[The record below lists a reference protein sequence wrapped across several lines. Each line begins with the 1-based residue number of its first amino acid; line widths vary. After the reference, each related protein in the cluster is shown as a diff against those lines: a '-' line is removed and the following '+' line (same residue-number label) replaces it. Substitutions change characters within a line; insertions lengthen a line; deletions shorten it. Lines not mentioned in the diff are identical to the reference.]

1 MLVVIIESELLK
13 RPCTILSS
21 FIHWLKF
28 LSALEIWGRSGIGH
42 FAFVC
47 SVPYPLKICKA
58 EGYLVLLQNVHANVA
73 IFMLTK
79 ENRKD
84 CNKTKTPPTSL
95 LGHRGLSW
103 LLPFFIDPGLKGFY
117 WFFYFSPCER
127 ERSAKGW
134 KQFTKQWGREKGFL
148 SSSPLRGLFPLTLR
162 KIMKKLCD
170 HVRLKD
176 YRPYR
181 AVLWWYHW
189 PRTLTSALGQ
199 QSSSKWCWALCLT
212 RVEGVELSLTF
223 C

>member
-1 MLVVIIESELLK
+1 MIIGSQLLK

-47 SVPYPLKICKA
+47 SVPYPLRICKA
-58 EGYLVLLQNVHANVA
+58 EGYLVSLQNVLANVA

-79 ENRKD
+79 ENRKV

-103 LLPFFIDPGLKGFY
+103 LLPFFYRSWSQRFLLIFLFFSVWEGTICKGVKAIHKAVRKRKK
-117 WFFYFSPCER
+117 FS
-127 ERSAKGW
+127 A
-134 KQFTKQWGREKGFL
+134 
-148 SSSPLRGLFPLTLR
+148 LRGLFPLTLR
-162 KIMKKLCD
+162 KIMKKLWD

-189 PRTLTSALGQ
+189 PLDPYFCSWTTIIIKL
-199 QSSSKWCWALCLT
+199 CWALCLT
-212 RVEGVELSLTF
+212 RVQGVELSLTF

>member
-1 MLVVIIESELLK
+1 MLVVIIGSQLLK

-28 LSALEIWGRSGIGH
+28 LSALEIWGRSGIVH

-47 SVPYPLKICKA
+47 SVPYPLRICKA

-79 ENRKD
+79 ENRKV

-117 WFFYFSPCER
+117 WFFDFSPCER

-134 KQFTKQWGREKGFL
+134 KQFTKQWGREKSFRHFESCSL
-148 SSSPLRGLFPLTLR
+148 SHWEKSWKNSGTTL
-162 KIMKKLCD
+162 D
-170 HVRLKD
+170 
-176 YRPYR
+176 
-181 AVLWWYHW
+181 
-189 PRTLTSALGQ
+189 
-199 QSSSKWCWALCLT
+199 
-212 RVEGVELSLTF
+212 
-223 C
+223 